1 MVWLVDWLSWPVWLG
16 WFGLAALAGLAEL
29 ASMAGLVWSR
39 GWLHGVQSRHGVEL
53 AGLTRLAEYPAT
65 FCQMSSNV
73 FQKQETFFQR
83 FELSGNVIWKH

>member
-1 MVWLVDWLSWPVWLG
+1 MSKARLDQVGVVAWMGAVDG
-16 WFGLAALAGLAEL
+16 Y
-29 ASMAGLVWSR
+29 R

-83 FELSGNVIWKH
+83 FEMSGNVIWKH